1 MLESANLVH
10 QQQGKNDDES
20 DTSENQSGRIPQ
32 LCQTT
37 LPQPAETQT
46 GRQPQRYVRQYR
58 RFGRLGRHDGF
69 RIARRHR
76 SVIHRLRQSG
86 GGVPA
91 RQTAHR
97 RAPPLSRTD
106 ARHRR
111 ARRSSHRYRRLAGRL
126 RFGQRRKSR
135 QTGAHR
141 LAKRT
146 ALFGIGCRRAA
157 YFGRLSADVPE
168 KHAQR
173 HGFNPAPRRG
183 RLSAEHHRAASTK
196 PPRLGG
202 T

>member
-20 DTSENQSGRIPQ
+20 DTFQNQPDHIPQ
-32 LCQTT
+32 LCQAT

-46 GRQPQRYVRQYR
+46 GRQPQRHVRQHR
-58 RFGRLGRHDGF
+58 RFGRRGRHDGF
-69 RIARRHR
+69 RIAGGHGGL
-76 SVIHRLRQSG
+76 IHRLRQSR

-106 ARHRR
+106 ARHGR
-111 ARRSSHRYRRLAGRL
+111 ARRSSHRHRRLAGRL

-141 LAKRT
+141 LAKRA
-146 ALFGIGCRRAA
+146 ALSGIGCGRAA
-157 YFGRLSADVPE
+157 YFGRLSATTW
-168 KHAQR
+168 
-173 HGFNPAPRRG
+173 F
-183 RLSAEHHRAASTK
+183 
-196 PPRLGG
+196 
-202 T
+202 